1 VLWQYILAGNSSLAT
16 TLTHIWRILTW
27 GRALGSH
34 GVLRGFETHRDAP
47 RNIQLLARAS
57 RLFSFAPKEPEYAK
71 AFEKIG
77 PAAIKL
83 GQALATRPD
92 LIGLDA
98 ARNLSRLQDAL
109 PALDFAVVK
118 AELMRELGALDS
130 HFQSIDETAAGAA
143 SIAQVHKAI
152 TSDGRVVAVK
162 VLRPGIELIFAE
174 AIETYQW
181 AAAKIEGLG
190 GEAARLRPR
199 LIIETFRQWVNREL
213 DLRHEAGSASELAEN
228 MAHTSDYFVPAIDW
242 PRTTRR
248 VLTLAWVDGIKL
260 TDLAALDAAGINRPA
275 LARTLVLTF
284 LKQAIDDGFFHGDLH
299 QGNLFALPDG
309 KLAVVD
315 FGIMGRLDKLG
326 RRYLAEIL
334 YGLLSRNYARVAE
347 IHFEAGYVPAHHNV
361 GDFAAALRAV
371 GEPIRGLAI
380 KDISPARLFDQLFA
394 VTRSFDMETQ
404 PHLLLLQKSMVMV
417 EGLAAQIDKDANM
430 WTIAEDYLKG
440 WIREEL
446 GPEVRLADGLRRLVK
461 DALALP
467 AVVRAATALVP
478 RKGAAPP
485 QVPLPPLPVSSKF
498 PIVLVGCVLLI
509 GILIGRLL

>member
-1 VLWQYILAGNSSLAT
+1 M
-16 TLTHIWRILTW
+16 
-27 GRALGSH
+27 GSH
-34 GVLRGFETHRDAP
+34 GVLRAFETHRDAP

-57 RLFSFAPKEPEYAK
+57 RLFSFAPQEPEYAK

-98 ARNLSRLQDAL
+98 ARNLSRLQDSL
-109 PALDFAVVK
+109 PALDYAVIK
-118 AELMRELGALDS
+118 AELLRELGALDV
-130 HFQSIDETAAGAA
+130 HFSSIEEKPAGAA

-152 TSDGRVVAVK
+152 TSDGRSVAVK
-162 VLRPGIELIFAE
+162 VLRPGIELIFAD

-181 AAAKIEGLG
+181 AAAKIEGFG

-199 LIIETFRQWVNREL
+199 MIIETFRQWVNREL
-213 DLRHEAGSASELAEN
+213 DLRFEAGCASELAEN
-228 MAHTSDYFVPAIDW
+228 MAHAPDYVVPIIDW
-242 PRTTRR
+242 PRTSRR
-248 VLTLAWVDGIKL
+248 VLTLSWIDGIKL
-260 TDLAALDAAGINRPA
+260 TDLVALDAAGINRPA

-284 LKQAIDDGFFHGDLH
+284 LAQAIDDGYFHGDLH
-299 QGNLFALPDG
+299 QGNLFATSDG

-334 YGLLSRNYARVAE
+334 YGLLTRNYTRVAE
-347 IHFEAGYVPAHHNV
+347 IHFEAGYVPPHHTV

-380 KDISPARLFDQLFA
+380 KDISPARLLDQLFA

-404 PHLLLLQKSMVMV
+404 PHLLLLQKSMMMV

-430 WTIAEDYLKG
+430 WTIAENYLQG

-446 GPEVRLADGLRRLVK
+446 GPEVRLADGLRGLIK

-467 AVVRAATALVP
+467 GVVRAATALVP

-485 QVPLPPLPVSSKF
+485 AAPLPPLPVSSKF
-498 PIVLVGCVLLI
+498 PYILVVAALIIGVLI
-509 GILIGRLL
+509 GQLV